1 MSGLLSPSAVHDR
14 TKAALAEW
22 ARTGHSYDEAAAI
35 LGIGHA
41 SMYRRAAGQDAF
53 QDWTLRDLI
62 RALCHAER
70 VESQRG
76 LLDQICHD
84 IRGDQTPGHAMQA
97 MGSAADLLDVLGRQ
111 IAALAHRLADQKF
124 TPEEA
129 KSTLAELPDLRRQ
142 IDSLE
147 ADCQAMVAKEH
158 T

>member
-97 MGSAADLLDVLGRQ
+97 MGSAADLLDVLG
-111 IAALAHRLADQKF
+111 HRLADQKF

-158 T
+158 A